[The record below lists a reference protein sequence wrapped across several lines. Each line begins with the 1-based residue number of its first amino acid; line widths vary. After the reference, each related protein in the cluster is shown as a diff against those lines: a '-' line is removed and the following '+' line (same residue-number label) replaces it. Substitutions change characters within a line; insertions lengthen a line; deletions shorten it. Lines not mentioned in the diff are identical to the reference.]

1 MFPNCP
7 APSAIYLSAQA
18 EFGRQWNTQ
27 NPSEP
32 YPTQVSEQMKHPVYS
47 LFRHSESQYAAGLIY
62 LLVLLCVAGELQVV
76 AEDLG
81 AGSGGL
87 SVAPL
92 LVALH
97 LIQELGLLQEYLRLA
112 R

>member
-1 MFPNCP
+1 
-7 APSAIYLSAQA
+7 
-18 EFGRQWNTQ
+18 
-27 NPSEP
+27 
-32 YPTQVSEQMKHPVYS
+32 MKHPVYS

-112 R
+112 RKQNCNLSVILSRTLIITFKQIYLYRVTMVV